1 MKSLKYHI
9 DKIGI
14 VGILCSHLCCLSLPV
29 TMGLLSGAGAGLSIL
44 HSVSTPLMIASIIIS
59 ILGLFLSWLKH
70 RSMLPLILVVLSS
83 ILIIGSLVAAN
94 RGLLVFVG
102 VTGVISASILNSQR
116 MKKYKL
122 E

>member
-1 MKSLKYHI
+1 
-9 DKIGI
+9 
-14 VGILCSHLCCLSLPV
+14 
-29 TMGLLSGAGAGLSIL
+29 
-44 HSVSTPLMIASIIIS
+44 
-59 ILGLFLSWLKH
+59 
-70 RSMLPLILVVLSS
+70 
-83 ILIIGSLVAAN
+83 VAAN